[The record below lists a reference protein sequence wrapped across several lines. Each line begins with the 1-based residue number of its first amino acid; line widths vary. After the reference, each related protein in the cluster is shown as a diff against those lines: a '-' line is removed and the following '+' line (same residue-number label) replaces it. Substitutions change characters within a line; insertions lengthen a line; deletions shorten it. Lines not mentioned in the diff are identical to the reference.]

1 VGPDTV
7 AGMHRILL
15 RTICF
20 DFIPEAHEA
29 GLAFWRE
36 ALATSATRGTHYPEY
51 HILDH
56 PAALGPVFVQQIEH
70 GASRIHLD
78 IESDDVP
85 AEVARL
91 TKAGAS
97 VVAEHQ
103 SDTVGDWTVLRDPAG
118 LLFCV
123 VSAHDQGFGARALT
137 VGG

>member
-1 VGPDTV
+1 VAPDTV
-7 AGMHRILL
+7 ADMHRILL
-15 RTICF
+15 RTICL
-20 DFIPEAHEA
+20 DFAPEAHDA

-36 ALATSATRGTHYPEY
+36 ALVTGATRGKHYPEY
-51 HILDH
+51 HVLDH
-56 PAALGPVFVQQIEH
+56 PATLGPVFVQQLQQ

-91 TKAGAS
+91 TEAGAS
-97 VVAEHQ
+97 VVAEHP

-123 VSAHDQGFGARALT
+123 VSPHDDEFAERART

>member
-1 VGPDTV
+1 
-7 AGMHRILL
+7 MHRILL
-15 RTICF
+15 RTVCF
-20 DFIPEAHEA
+20 DFTPDAHDA
-29 GLAFWRE
+29 GLAFWQE
-36 ALATSATRGTHYPEY
+36 ALATGATRATHYPEY
-51 HILDH
+51 HVLDH
-56 PAALGPVFVQQIEH
+56 PSALGPVFVQQIEQ

-91 TKAGAS
+91 TKAGAT
-97 VVAEHQ
+97 VVAEHP

-123 VSAHDQGFGARALT
+123 VTAHDDGFGEHAVM